1 MVISIK
7 KVNEMISRRARKIWI
22 AVLVAVF
29 VFAGIQLTLT
39 LLQYKQG
46 ADIYKGATDKYVSE
60 VVTKAAVLV
69 SPIEIDFK
77 ALNPLNKDIVG
88 WIWINDLKINY
99 PLVRGSNNQY
109 YLTHTYDGTYN
120 RLGSIFM
127 DFRNSRE
134 LDDPNTVIYGHN
146 MWTDE
151 MFGVL
156 EKYSELEFYQK
167 HKFIY
172 ILQEDM
178 VRKYEVFSAYFT
190 DAYGDSYTIEFLNTK
205 SFNDYL
211 FKMKNQSL
219 VETNVTVSKED
230 KIITLSTC
238 KTRGGKTE
246 RFVVHAKQIFE

>member
-1 MVISIK
+1 
-7 KVNEMISRRARKIWI
+7 
-22 AVLVAVF
+22 
-29 VFAGIQLTLT
+29 
-39 LLQYKQG
+39 
-46 ADIYKGATDKYVSE
+46 
-60 VVTKAAVLV
+60 
-69 SPIEIDFK
+69 
-77 ALNPLNKDIVG
+77 
-88 WIWINDLKINY
+88 
-99 PLVRGSNNQY
+99 
-109 YLTHTYDGTYN
+109 
-120 RLGSIFM
+120 
-127 DFRNSRE
+127 
-134 LDDPNTVIYGHN
+134 

-156 EKYSELEFYQK
+156 EKYSDLEFYNN

-190 DAYGDSYTIEFLNTK
+190 DAYGDSYTIDFPNPK

-219 VETNVTVSKED
+219 FETKVTVSKGD

-246 RFVVHAKQIFE
+246 RFVVHAKQVFE

>member
-1 MVISIK
+1 
-7 KVNEMISRRARKIWI
+7 MISRRAKKIWI
-22 AVLVAVF
+22 ALLVAVF

-39 LLQYKQG
+39 LLDYKQG
-46 ADIYKGATDKYVSE
+46 ADIYKGATDKYASE
-60 VVTKAAVLV
+60 PIIEVATEAAVLV

-77 ALNPLNKDIVG
+77 SLYALNKDIVG
-88 WIWINDLKINY
+88 WIWINDMKINY
-99 PLVRGSNNQY
+99 PLVRGSDNQY
-109 YLTHTYDGTYN
+109 YLTHTYDATYN

-127 DFRNSRE
+127 DFRNSKE
-134 LDDPNTVIYGHN
+134 FDDPNTVIYGHN

-156 EKYSELEFYQK
+156 EKYSELEFYQN

-190 DAYGDSYTIEFLNTK
+190 DAYGDSYTIEFLNSK

-219 VETNVTVSKED
+219 IDTGVTVTKDD

-238 KTRGGKTE
+238 KTRGEKTE

>member
-1 MVISIK
+1 
-7 KVNEMISRRARKIWI
+7 MISKSGKKIGI

-29 VFAGIQLTLT
+29 IFSGIQLVTT
-39 LLQYKQG
+39 LLEYKQG
-46 ADIYKGATDKYVSE
+46 EDIYKDASEEYVSE
-60 VVTKAAVLV
+60 GVAEAAVLV

-77 ALNPLNKDIVG
+77 ALYPLNEDIVG

-99 PLVRGSNNQY
+99 PLVRGSDNQY

-127 DFRNSRE
+127 DFRVSLE

-146 MWTDE
+146 MLTDE

-156 EKYSELEFYQK
+156 EKYADLEFYEN
-167 HKFIY
+167 HKYVY
-172 ILQEDM
+172 ILEEEI
-178 VRKYEVFSAYFT
+178 VRKYEIFSAYIT
-190 DAYGDSYTIEFLNTK
+190 DAYGDSYTIEFPDTK

-211 FKMKNQSL
+211 YKMKKQSL
-219 VETNVTVSKED
+219 VETGVAVSKED

-238 KTRGGKTE
+238 TSHGGKTE
-246 RFVVHAKQIFE
+246 RFVVHAKQIFV

>member
-1 MVISIK
+1 
-7 KVNEMISRRARKIWI
+7 
-22 AVLVAVF
+22 
-29 VFAGIQLTLT
+29 
-39 LLQYKQG
+39 
-46 ADIYKGATDKYVSE
+46 
-60 VVTKAAVLV
+60 
-69 SPIEIDFK
+69 
-77 ALNPLNKDIVG
+77 
-88 WIWINDLKINY
+88 
-99 PLVRGSNNQY
+99 
-109 YLTHTYDGTYN
+109 
-120 RLGSIFM
+120 M

-156 EKYSELEFYQK
+156 EKYSELEFYQN

-190 DAYGDSYTIEFLNTK
+190 DAYGDSYTIDSPNSK

-211 FKMKNQSL
+211 FKIKNQSL

-238 KTRGGKTE
+238 KTRGGKTD

>member
-1 MVISIK
+1 MISKRAK
-7 KVNEMISRRARKIWI
+7 KVWI
-22 AVLVAVF
+22 TVLLAVF
-29 VFAGIQLTLT
+29 IFAGIQLVMT
-39 LLQYKQG
+39 LLEYRQG
-46 ADIYKGATDKYVSE
+46 EEIYKEAAKEYVSE
-60 VVTKAAVLV
+60 VVTEAAVLV

-77 ALNPLNKDIVG
+77 ALNALNDDIVG

-99 PLVRGSNNQY
+99 PLIRGSDNQK
-109 YLTHTYDGTYN
+109 YLTQTYDGTYN
-120 RLGSIFM
+120 KLGSIFM

-156 EKYSELEFYQK
+156 EKYSELEFYQN

-219 VETNVTVSKED
+219 VETNVAVSKED

-238 KTRGGKTE
+238 KTRGGKTD